1 MRGLIIFNHHAQ
13 PAFSFLTQYINK
25 KKNTV
30 CQEKFLFFEKKFMN
44 LVVK

>member
-1 MRGLIIFNHHAQ
+1 MSSIDDNQ
-13 PAFSFLTQYINK
+13 WSWPTFSFLTQYLYK
-25 KKNTV
+25 EKNIV